1 MGNLQCAGGKQGK
14 KEKKSEIYKKQSNGE
29 ASKPEETEVAILP
42 EINEDQEPNQENQ
55 ENQEPN
61 QENQEPNQENQEP
74 PVVVSVTCEEQFA
87 EIIKSN
93 LIVSLFLNSNGNIW
107 IYLVNSIIKIKKKK
121 NSSK

>member
-42 EINEDQEPNQENQ
+42 EINEDQEPNQGNQEPNQENQEPNQ

-93 LIVSLFLNSNGNIW
+93 LIVSLFLNSNGNI
-107 IYLVNSIIKIKKKK
+107 
-121 NSSK
+121 